1 MMKKHYISPVISL
14 YILPAERLLGE
25 YTQNTN
31 NAPEAPN
38 GTVAGAKESDFDDD
52 DEEE

>member
-1 MMKKHYISPVISL
+1 MMKKHYITPVISL

-25 YTQNTN
+25 YTQNTI

-38 GTVAGAKESDFDDD
+38 GTVAGAKESDFDD
-52 DEEE
+52 EE

>member
-14 YILPAERLLGE
+14 YILPAEKLLGK

-38 GTVAGAKESDFDDD
+38 GTVAGAKESDFDD
-52 DEEE
+52 EEE

>member
-1 MMKKHYISPVISL
+1 MKKHYITPVISL

-25 YTQNTN
+25 YTQNTI

-38 GTVAGAKESDFDDD
+38 GTVAGAKESDFDD
-52 DEEE
+52 EE